1 MFRSTPYALR
11 AALLF
16 ISLLFGAASAL
27 AQKTTHPLLPS
38 VNLGLAAPKVGVGLD
53 VAVPPVVVPRT
64 VVGVP
69 AALPVPMVTTTVAP
83 PIAST
88 PSVSATVGG
97 QGGGVGAALSVNV
110 PPVSGLTPP
119 LGANVNVNT
128 GGSTPAL
135 AVGVDVSVPTLGVS
149 VRDGGIPGAPPAPNL
164 PAPGP
169 TPATQDQLLQQR
181 LALLPTCR

>member
-1 MFRSTPYALR
+1 MFTRKPYAFH

-16 ISLLFGAASAL
+16 ISLLFGTVSAF
-27 AQKTTHPLLPS
+27 AQKATSPLLPN
-38 VNLGLAAPKVGVGLD
+38 VNLGLSAPKVGVGLN

-97 QGGGVGAALSVNV
+97 VGTAVSVNV
-110 PPVSGLTPP
+110 PSVSGLTPP

-128 GGSTPAL
+128 SGSAPVL
-135 AVGVDVSVPTLGVS
+135 AVGMDVSGSTLGVGVGDS
-149 VRDGGIPGAPPAPNL
+149 GIPGAPPAPSF

-169 TPATQDQLLQQR
+169 TAAEDQLLQQR